1 MGSDVAA
8 SNLFIVADGNGGMW
22 DSSLQVQCKYIL
34 FILIL
39 QFSLESKTFLIRNS
53 IDYILNLFF

>member
-39 QFSLESKTFLIRNS
+39 QFSLESKTFLIRNINYS
-53 IDYILNLFF
+53 A